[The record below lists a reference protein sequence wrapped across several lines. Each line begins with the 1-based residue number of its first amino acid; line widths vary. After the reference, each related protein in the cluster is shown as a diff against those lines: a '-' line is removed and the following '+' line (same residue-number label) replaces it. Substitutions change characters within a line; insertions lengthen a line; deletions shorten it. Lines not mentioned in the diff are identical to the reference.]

1 MANKVKV
8 GSLVL
13 ILAGEGEG
21 DTATVT
27 RVDKNENIQAKMN
40 RGQKV
45 GQLVL
50 SRKGNYRVIS
60 G

>member
-1 MANKVKV
+1 MANQVKV

-27 RVDKNENIQAKMN
+27 RIDVSGNIQAKMN
-40 RGQKV
+40 RGPKSGQK
-45 GQLVL
+45 VL
-50 SRKGNYRVIS
+50 SRKGNYKVIS
-60 G
+60 